1 MQPRPLFLC
10 CVKSQIPV
18 SVAPALCFA
27 QHLSLQSLCSSPFPV
42 AMGTSLFVLHT
53 LLSTS
58 CTSLVGTPPGP
69 ESQFQLLSVSETSSP
84 APRPPTLSRALG
96 GEDRPAPLGPH
107 PSHFWASG
115 PEKELY
121 LLPSGSP

>member
-53 LLSTS
+53 VTF
-58 CTSLVGTPPGP
+58 
-69 ESQFQLLSVSETSSP
+69 EY
-84 APRPPTLSRALG
+84 
-96 GEDRPAPLGPH
+96 
-107 PSHFWASG
+107 
-115 PEKELY
+115 ELY
-121 LLPSGSP
+121 FLSWDTTWPREPIPTPERF